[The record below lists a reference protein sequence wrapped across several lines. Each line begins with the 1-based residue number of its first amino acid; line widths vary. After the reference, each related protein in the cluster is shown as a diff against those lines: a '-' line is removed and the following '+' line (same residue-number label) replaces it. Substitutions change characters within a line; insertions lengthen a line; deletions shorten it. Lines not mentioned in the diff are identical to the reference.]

1 MPEASH
7 HLNAGAAAG
16 GAPQSPDVEIRM
28 QALLD
33 AIPDLMFRI
42 AADGTYLDFAGDAEL
57 LANPW
62 EEVVG
67 GKVDELLPAPVAMA
81 LMGTIHRALESKS
94 LQTVDYVL
102 TTMRGDAREFEAR
115 VVPID
120 HNEVVTIVRD
130 ATDLRKT
137 ERELLAAHDRLVSAR
152 DAERRRLE
160 RNLHDGAQQR
170 LVVALQALRVA
181 VARLP
186 DEGGPAR
193 DLLRVG
199 GAARARDH
207 RDQGAR
213 ARPPP
218 LGAHGRRP
226 RRGARAAR
234 VPPRGAPA
242 RWTCGSPS
250 PGSSRSSRRAPT
262 TSWPRRSRMPPS
274 TRAHRRARCGVVD
287 SVDAIVIDVVDDGC
301 GGACTTAGGGLEG
314 LAERVSALG
323 GELTIE
329 SAPGQGTKLHAE
341 LPVPLH
347 LS

>member
-1 MPEASH
+1 VPEASH

-16 GAPQSPDVEIRM
+16 GAPPSPDVEIRM

-193 DLLRVG
+193 DLLLRSEEQLGLAITEIRELARGLHPSVLTDDG
-199 GAARARDH
+199 LAAALAQLVSRLEGLLPVDLQVPVARFEPELEACTYYLVAEALANASKHAGA
-207 RDQGAR
+207 
-213 ARPPP
+213 
-218 LGAHGRRP
+218 
-226 RRGARAAR
+226 
-234 VPPRGAPA
+234 
-242 RWTCGSPS
+242 SE
-250 PGSSRSSRRAPT
+250 SSVR
-262 TSWPRRSRMPPS
+262 
-274 TRAHRRARCGVVD
+274 VVD

-323 GELTIE
+323 GVLTIE